1 MDYEKLKSAAK
12 KIELS
17 EEGKARILRNCQ
29 PETFYETKA
38 IKMKK
43 ANHWFKKPAAV
54 VAVVS
59 LCLCLTVAAAAA
71 SHSGFFKDITNWRGA
86 ITGTQYEQA
95 TEEIEIAVVSGKN
108 EITVCAEMLHS
119 ALPPYNELEAFGV
132 KTYKILDMSGKT
144 VIEGEETEHFAL
156 TNGKAEII
164 IPLDTVS
171 SGAYRLV
178 ITSFVGTKKADQPL
192 QINGTW
198 ECEFSL

>member
-1 MDYEKLKSAAK
+1 MDYEKLKSAGE

-29 PETFYETKA
+29 PETFCETEA
-38 IKMKK
+38 VKMKK

-54 VAVVS
+54 AAVVS

-95 TEEIEIAVVSGKN
+95 TEEIEIAVVSGKH

-119 ALPPYNELEAFGV
+119 ALPPYNELETFGV
-132 KTYKILDMSGKT
+132 KTYQIVDMSGKT
-144 VIEGEETEHFAL
+144 VIEGEETEYFAL

-178 ITSFVGTKKADQPL
+178 ITSFVGAKKADQPL